1 MTNAFLANATQ
12 HRLKLLCRVI
22 YYSCTVSLVLFYIFV
37 YYGHITGTQL
47 KIRDKIKW
55 SPITFHTKAR
65 NLTCL
70 DNTFPTPDGFNLPC
84 PNGTFCFTGLSEC
97 EPWLNCSHIAL
108 QVLPKQ
114 RIHGGMMKEKWLADW
129 KGRQV
134 VYMNCS
140 RPNFKKQCFR
150 GMTRI
155 EKLQGPFVTRLIGR
169 CYENLEIVTAYY
181 KHGSAKTLSQILQ
194 RPQYSQYNNIQA
206 RFQLIVD
213 YVKIMNFMHNSPIG
227 TRVMCDT
234 ANLDKLLSQ
243 YLITDDFHMVVNDL
257 DNTPDA
263 SQESGILCTNRK
275 ELRPFVAPEQRWP
288 NRSVRF
294 RLDRMPTYDE
304 KVDIWKIPAVL
315 ERLLGEVNGSSF
327 VKSKLRKVM
336 ERCHASN
343 PQQRPTANDVLQEL
357 LRVQQLIEH

>member
-1 MTNAFLANATQ
+1 
-12 HRLKLLCRVI
+12 
-22 YYSCTVSLVLFYIFV
+22 
-37 YYGHITGTQL
+37 
-47 KIRDKIKW
+47 
-55 SPITFHTKAR
+55 
-65 NLTCL
+65 
-70 DNTFPTPDGFNLPC
+70 
-84 PNGTFCFTGLSEC
+84 
-97 EPWLNCSHIAL
+97 
-108 QVLPKQ
+108 
-114 RIHGGMMKEKWLADW
+114 
-129 KGRQV
+129 
-134 VYMNCS
+134 
-140 RPNFKKQCFR
+140 
-150 GMTRI
+150 MTRI

-234 ANLDKLLSQ
+234 ANLYKLLSQ

-327 VKSKLRKVM
+327 VKSKLRKLM